1 MEVCLWPSLQRKGYK
16 GENFFLNL
24 FLFYRSSFS
33 VVEEL
38 ENFRSGRVCVDQMF
52 TLNKLYEKIDKEA
65 ENVRVGLKTWKRH
78 MTRLN

>member
-1 MEVCLWPSLQRKGYK
+1 MGNEEQDGKLKKKKNKTDILDH
-16 GENFFLNL
+16 
-24 FLFYRSSFS
+24 S
-33 VVEEL
+33 VAL
-38 ENFRSGRVCVDQMF
+38 TTRVDQMF